1 VAERRRLAGCLGK
14 GKLDEQHGD
23 VVVEVV
29 AGMGAKPAQQFVGSR
44 LEDRPVQSRG
54 RGRVRNLR

>member
-1 VAERRRLAGCLGK
+1 VAERSRLAGCLGK
-14 GKLDEQHGD
+14 GELDEQHGD

-44 LEDRPVQSRG
+44 LEDGPAQSQPR
-54 RGRVRNLR
+54 